1 MDGNDFNL
9 ITPISGLQNVSSMSD
24 VERRKKRRRKGKQKR
39 EPGVQQQN
47 AKEETDDVGRD
58 TECDPDNS
66 HRLDFRA

>member
-58 TECDPDNS
+58 TEGDPDNS